1 MKWGTD
7 RWLHHSHRQWVSESR
22 PGWRGGETWSTLME
36 ATTGRCLKPLTH
48 SSDWSVCSAALAPS
62 YMTTHTVW
70 INECVAHRRHH
81 FTSSHGT
88 KMKPNF
94 SCLLELPRCLRSR
107 DLRCS
112 HCAAAGYI
120 YVAVF
125 KRLADGLTVTHE
137 GKSNHIT
144 LMTKTHMW
152 TCYSSI
158 PHVTSL
164 CGSCS

>member
-1 MKWGTD
+1 M
-7 RWLHHSHRQWVSESR
+7 SESR
-22 PGWRGGETWSTLME
+22 PSWRGGETWSTLME
-36 ATTGRCLKPLTH
+36 ATAGPASEAADSQLRLKRLLCCSGPVLHDNTH
-48 SSDWSVCSAALAPS
+48 CVNQWVCSTQKTPLYFLPW
-62 YMTTHTVW
+62 YK
-70 INECVAHRRHH
+70 NEA
-81 FTSSHGT
+81 
-88 KMKPNF
+88 KL

-112 HCAAAGYI
+112 RCAAAGYI

-144 LMTKTHMW
+144 LMTKTHVW
-152 TCYSSI
+152 TRYSSI
-158 PHVTSL
+158 QHVTSL